1 VKRET
6 ERAPTQ
12 TRIIIHVDLN
22 AFYPSVE
29 IVQNPS
35 LKGKPVIVGAD
46 PKGGKGRGVVV
57 SCSYEA
63 RRYGVR
69 SGMPISRAYSL
80 IPDAAYI
87 RPDFALYAR
96 VSRRVMNL
104 LRAYA
109 DKFEQVSIDEAF
121 LDVSDRVNG
130 SYDSARELAISVRA
144 DLEAKEGLFCSI
156 GVAPNKSSSKI
167 ASEFQKPDG
176 LTVVRPEE
184 LGDFLSPLP
193 VSSISGVGKKTEE
206 FFNSIGVKTIGDL
219 QRISGKQL
227 VKYFGKTGVWLWG
240 VAHGLEQ
247 IEVKER
253 PMKSLGAEH
262 TFERDV
268 SDKAEVLA
276 KMSEL
281 AIRVHT
287 RVMAS
292 KIEFKVVGIKIR
304 FTHFQTYTRENTL
317 AFFTNDLETIRREG
331 RNLLREFEEN
341 PRRVRLIGMFVA
353 DFREIV
359 KSNLDLIV
367 DS

>member
-1 VKRET
+1 
-6 ERAPTQ
+6 
-12 TRIIIHVDLN
+12 
-22 AFYPSVE
+22 
-29 IVQNPS
+29 
-35 LKGKPVIVGAD
+35 
-46 PKGGKGRGVVV
+46 
-57 SCSYEA
+57 
-63 RRYGVR
+63 
-69 SGMPISRAYSL
+69 M
-80 IPDAAYI
+80 
-87 RPDFALYAR
+87 
-96 VSRRVMNL
+96 
-104 LRAYA
+104 
-109 DKFEQVSIDEAF
+109 
-121 LDVSDRVNG
+121 
-130 SYDSARELAISVRA
+130 
-144 DLEAKEGLFCSI
+144 
-156 GVAPNKSSSKI
+156 
-167 ASEFQKPDG
+167 
-176 LTVVRPEE
+176 RPEE

-247 IEVKER
+247 MEVKER
-253 PMKSLGAEH
+253 PMKSLSAEH

-359 KSNLDLIV
+359 KSNLDIIV